1 MRVFIIDDSA
11 LVRSIVKQILSE
23 APDMEL
29 AGEASN
35 GKAGAEAVE
44 QVKPDLVLLDVNMPV
59 MNGIEATRKIM
70 AAYPVPIII
79 FSTSVDADVSFQA
92 CSAGAVDVMIKPDIG
107 QYNDPKFLD
116 EFYSK
121 LRLLGTGRGIKIPD
135 VPAPDLSS
143 LKKEESSA
151 PEINH
156 KGMPSKFKPQV
167 IVMGASTGG
176 PKAVRTILSLLPANL
191 QVPVALV
198 QHLETGFDQ
207 GYCDWLNELSALKV
221 VLVQEEMVCKPGMV
235 YLAPN
240 DRHIIIKRGP
250 VIMPDDGAKVLNQK
264 PAVDV
269 LFKSAAAAY
278 GGGTAGVLL
287 TGMGSDGASGCL
299 SIIDQGG
306 VTLVQDQA
314 TSAIYGMPKEA
325 VRLGAATMVL
335 PLEEIPAVM
344 KRISEG

>member
-44 QVKPDLVLLDVNMPV
+44 KIKPDLVLLDVNMPI
-59 MNGIEATRKIM
+59 MNGIEATKAIM
-70 AAYPVPIII
+70 ASYPVPIII

-92 CSAGAVDVMIKPDIG
+92 CNAGAVDVMTKPDIG
-107 QYNDPKFLD
+107 QYNDPQFLN

-121 LRLLGTGRGIKIPD
+121 LRMLGSGKGIKKSE
-135 VPAPDLSS
+135 VTAPDFSS
-143 LKKEESSA
+143 LRKDEVSDTANQQKSILRGFNPA
-151 PEINH
+151 
-156 KGMPSKFKPQV
+156 M

-176 PKAVRTILSLLPANL
+176 PKAVRTILSMLPSDL
-191 QVPVALV
+191 PVPVALV

-221 VLVQEEMVCKPGMV
+221 ILVHEKMDCKPGYV

-240 DRHIIIKRGP
+240 DRHIILKKGP
-250 VIMPDDGAKVLNQK
+250 VIMPDDGDKVLNQK

-278 GGGTAGVLL
+278 GSEIAGVLL
-287 TGMGSDGASGCL
+287 TGMGSDGAAGCL
-299 SIIDQGG
+299 SIIEQGG
-306 VTLVQDQA
+306 ITLVQDQA

-325 VRLGAATMVL
+325 VRLGAATQVL
-335 PLEEIPAVM
+335 PLDEIPAVM
-344 KRISEG
+344 KKVAAG